1 MLQHDW
7 SKYGEL
13 HPFANHLHQHDH
25 GTEMWTSHLRGKVGA
40 GAGGSRA
47 KVGEYGRFTRYGGG
61 APGSVAGLGQGETFM
76 DLTGPRAAA
85 LPDKYAVHPGTAGL
99 SLKPGDNVR
108 VNCVIDT
115 KRRNIWDHA
124 AKETVRYGMFT
135 GLEMCGILMM
145 YYPHD
150 SARQFQHGSLIA
162 DSLDLTARRTCF
174 DWEST
179 GGGATTGKCV
189 KRWGEG
195 AGHTL
200 EREAANMERAVL
212 RRMNDDSNVH
222 NARVAAAVK
231 DMRKHKW
238 FDVGGACPGTDEGE
252 VCEI

>member
-108 VNCVIDT
+108 VNCVIPAECIT
-115 KRRNIWDHA
+115 PQYQRW
-124 AKETVRYGMFT
+124 F
-135 GLEMCGILMM
+135 
-145 YYPHD
+145 
-150 SARQFQHGSLIA
+150 
-162 DSLDLTARRTCF
+162 DSLKDPAATRAAIERLVPLGNRMTTPEELAAMIVFLASPC
-174 DWEST
+174 SSH
-179 GGGATTGKCV
+179 TTGQIV
-189 KRWGEG
+189 FVDGGYSHLDR
-195 AGHTL
+195 
-200 EREAANMERAVL
+200 AASANH
-212 RRMNDDSNVH
+212 S
-222 NARVAAAVK
+222 
-231 DMRKHKW
+231 KW
-238 FDVGGACPGTDEGE
+238 E
-252 VCEI
+252 